1 MKRRDAS
8 RVESHTWNSGYTLVD
23 VLIAAIFVA
32 GVAVPQTR
40 HWLPN
45 SVHGQQESVYVAL
58 SAVAATLLGFM
69 VAALTIL
76 LTLGGRRLTVKFM
89 ESKLYGKTLGV
100 FHVTAVYLAATM
112 ITALAGLFVDH
123 APDAGKPLERH
134 NLWLWAVI
142 GLAVISAWRF
152 IFSLSVLRDIAEVVV
167 ADHRK
172 PVTPTPEERPP
183 DAELLRPV

>member
-1 MKRRDAS
+1 VKHRAAS
-8 RVESHTWNSGYTLVD
+8 RAESHTWNTGYTFVD
-23 VLIAAIFVA
+23 VVVVAVFVA
-32 GVAVPQTR
+32 AVAVPRTR
-40 HWLPN
+40 HSLPN

-112 ITALAGLFVDH
+112 IAALAGLFVDH
-123 APDAGKPLERH
+123 APDAGGPLERH

-142 GLAVISAWRF
+142 GIAVVAAWRF
-152 IFSLSVLRDIAEVVV
+152 VFSLSVLRDIAEVVV
-167 ADHRK
+167 TDHRK
-172 PVTPTPEERPP
+172 TDPPAPSERPP